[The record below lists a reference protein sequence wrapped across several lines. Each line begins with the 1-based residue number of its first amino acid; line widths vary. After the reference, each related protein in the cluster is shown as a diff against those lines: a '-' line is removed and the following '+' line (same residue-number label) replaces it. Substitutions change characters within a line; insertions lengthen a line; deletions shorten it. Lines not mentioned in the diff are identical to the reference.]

1 MNANNA
7 PNSTIWINTT
17 TKQRFQ
23 KIEGK
28 WEKIEWAD
36 PTDLSS
42 EQKEDLIKLMVSL
55 ISQEMQVDEN

>member
-1 MNANNA
+1 MNADNA

-23 KIEGK
+23 KIEGN
-28 WEKIEWAD
+28 WEKIEWSN
-36 PTDLSS
+36 PNDLSS